1 MFSMCSLFLL
11 LSIESMQLF
20 QEWFSG
26 IKAAAKESSD
36 RTGDSKVLE
45 AKLRDLQ
52 VCKLALLFPKLPSSA
67 FRSDL
72 NHLFPQTFF
81 SSHFSSSLT
90 ELDFLGQKEIGSMK
104 SKLIKML
111 EFHSC

>member
-1 MFSMCSLFLL
+1 MVAQSMFWMHFSFLFF
-11 LSIESMQLF
+11 SKESMKEF

-52 VCKLALLFPKLPSSA
+52 V
-67 FRSDL
+67 
-72 NHLFPQTFF
+72 
-81 SSHFSSSLT
+81 
-90 ELDFLGQKEIGSMK
+90 
-104 SKLIKML
+104 
-111 EFHSC
+111 

>member
-1 MFSMCSLFLL
+1 MCSLFLL
-11 LSIESMQLF
+11 LSIESMQEF

-45 AKLRDLQ
+45 AKLHDLQ
-52 VCKLALLFPKLPSSA
+52 VCMLTLLFPKLHSSA

-72 NHLFPQTFF
+72 NHLLPQTLLF
-81 SSHFSSSLT
+81 SNFSPSLK
-90 ELDFLGQKEIGSMK
+90 ELDFLGQKEK
-104 SKLIKML
+104 CEK
-111 EFHSC
+111 